1 MWWWRSKPRT
11 ELNYEYNDINPEADI
26 YVSSKEVVTL
36 ADYNTMNDLIKIF
49 AVKKSHLTE
58 DLEDLS
64 KMMNMFHS
72 SNRDVEAVFKS
83 TNIV

>member
-1 MWWWRSKPRT
+1 MTSTPRLTSTCPVRRS
-11 ELNYEYNDINPEADI
+11 
-26 YVSSKEVVTL
+26 L

-49 AVKKSHLTE
+49 GVKKSHLTE

-72 SNRDVEAVFKS
+72 SNRDAEAVFKS